1 MRLSASLSRVNCK
14 AASSSWLA
22 FSMGS
27 SWSSAPMGRHTPFIG
42 RTAQCIVSGPLE
54 PRHDRTAHDP
64 VFVVLGE
71 EWQLLAEMSD
81 TLAIGRL
88 VERVRHVG
96 APIAALRPERIE
108 AAFDEWQHV
117 AVRIGL
123 G

>member
-1 MRLSASLSRVNCK
+1 GWAKAGMAVPNCSTKRRLCPPYPL
-14 AASSSWLA
+14 
-22 FSMGS
+22 G
-27 SWSSAPMGRHTPFIG
+27 PF
-42 RTAQCIVSGPLE
+42 Q
-54 PRHDRTAHDP
+54 PRHDRAAHDP

-71 EWQLLAEMSD
+71 EWQLLGEMSD

-96 APIAALRPERIE
+96 APIAALRAERIE
-108 AAFDEWQHV
+108 AAFDAWQHV